1 MGSKLTPL
9 YKWLVRFPQTGD
21 RRSDKPKVNLL
32 VATVAAHQDLI
43 RAISEEIALGVE
55 TAVDCWMTQIDSAL
69 SDTRLTTLGRLNAIN
84 EIVHNYK
91 LLTGRAQ
98 FD

>member
-1 MGSKLTPL
+1 MAIL
-9 YKWLVRFPQTGD
+9 
-21 RRSDKPKVNLL
+21 
-32 VATVAAHQDLI
+32 AAHQDLI
-43 RAISEEIALGVE
+43 RAISEEMAFGVE

-69 SDTRLTTLGRLNAIN
+69 SDTRLTTVGRLNAIN

>member
-1 MGSKLTPL
+1 M
-9 YKWLVRFPQTGD
+9 
-21 RRSDKPKVNLL
+21 
-32 VATVAAHQDLI
+32 ATVAAHQDLI
-43 RAISEEIALGVE
+43 RVISEEMAFGVE

-69 SDTRLTTLGRLNAIN
+69 SDTVILTTLGRLNAIS

>member
-1 MGSKLTPL
+1 M
-9 YKWLVRFPQTGD
+9 
-21 RRSDKPKVNLL
+21 
-32 VATVAAHQDLI
+32 ATVAAHQDLI
-43 RAISEEIALGVE
+43 RAISEEMAFGVE
-55 TAVDCWMTQIDSAL
+55 TAVNCWMTQIDSAL
-69 SDTRLTTLGRLNAIN
+69 SDKRLTTLGRLNAIN